1 MTVVVYGSAPS
12 GPVSMDSL
20 PQGWNLIGFPSSSDA
35 SISSLY
41 GTADVVWKM
50 DNDNWFYWTTEPDYQ
65 NQFDT
70 LTPGLGYWIY
80 KN

>member
-1 MTVVVYGSAPS
+1 
-12 GPVSMDSL
+12 MDGLQS
-20 PQGWNLIGFPSSSDA
+20 GWNLIGFPSSSDA
-35 SISSLY
+35 SIASLY

-50 DNDNWFYWTTEPDYQ
+50 DNQNWYYWTTEPGYT

-80 KN
+80 KY